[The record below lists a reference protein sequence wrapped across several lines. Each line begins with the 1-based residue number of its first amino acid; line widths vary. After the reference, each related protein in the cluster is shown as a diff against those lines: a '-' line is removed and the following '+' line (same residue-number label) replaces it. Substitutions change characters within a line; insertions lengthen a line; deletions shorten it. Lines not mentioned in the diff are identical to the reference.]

1 MMNSS
6 GSFGGSVDRRTPHED
21 LVRSD
26 QAQLYVREIGAGRPI
41 IVIHGG
47 PDFDH
52 CYLLPEMDRLA
63 DAFRLI
69 YYDQRGRG
77 RSARG
82 VRPGDVTIRS
92 EIEDVESVRR
102 HFQVDSVAVLG
113 HSWGGL
119 LAMEYATRHPD
130 RVSHLI
136 LMNTAPASRDDRL
149 LFEEHFRRI
158 RAPADVEA
166 MQAIARSARYQ
177 AGDLEADAEYY
188 RLHFKPAVRRPEHVE
203 VVVGRLRSNFTA
215 DGVRTAR
222 AIEDRLYGE
231 TWSSAGFDLVP
242 GLRELQMPTLV
253 LHGQDDFIPVDLAA
267 RVAEAIPR
275 ALLRVLP
282 ECGHFA
288 YLEAPERVH
297 QQIAALFGTS

>member
-1 MMNSS
+1 
-6 GSFGGSVDRRTPHED
+6 
-21 LVRSD
+21 
-26 QAQLYVREIGAGRPI
+26 
-41 IVIHGG
+41 
-47 PDFDH
+47 
-52 CYLLPEMDRLA
+52 MDRLA

-82 VRPGDVTIRS
+82 VQPGDVTIES
-92 EIEDVESVRR
+92 EVEDVERVRR
-102 HFQVDSVAVLG
+102 HFQVESVAVLG

-119 LAMEYATRHPD
+119 LAMEYAIRHPD

-136 LMNTAPASRDDRL
+136 LMNTAPASGDDRL
-149 LFEEHFRRI
+149 LWEEHLRHI

-177 AGDLEADAEYY
+177 AGDLEAEAQYY

-203 VVVGRLRSNFTA
+203 AIVGRLRSHFTA

-222 AIEDRLYGE
+222 AIEVRLYDE
-231 TWSSAGFDLVP
+231 TWSAAEFDLMP
-242 GLRELQMPTLV
+242 RLRELQLPTLV
-253 LHGQDDFIPVDLAA
+253 LHGRDDFIRVDIAA
-267 RVAEAIPR
+267 RIAEAIPG
-275 ALLRVLP
+275 ALLRDLP
-282 ECGHFA
+282 GCGHFA

-297 QQIAALFGTS
+297 QQIAALFATK

>member
-6 GSFGGSVDRRTPHED
+6 GSYDGFVDRRTPHEG
-21 LVRSD
+21 LVWIG
-26 QAQLYVREIGAGRPI
+26 QAQLYVREIGTGWPI

-82 VRPGDVTIRS
+82 VQPGDVSIES
-92 EIEDVESVRR
+92 EVEDVERVRR
-102 HFQVDSVAVLG
+102 HFQVESVGVLG

-119 LAMEYATRHPD
+119 LAMEYAIRHPD

-149 LFEEHFRRI
+149 LLEEHLRRI
-158 RAPADVEA
+158 RAAADVEA
-166 MQAIARSARYQ
+166 MQAIARSRRYQ
-177 AGDLEADAEYY
+177 AGNLEAEAEYY

-203 VVVGRLRSNFTA
+203 VIVGRLRSHFTA

-222 AIEDRLYGE
+222 AIEVRLYDQ
-231 TWSSAGFDLVP
+231 TWSAGGFDLMP
-242 GLRELQMPTLV
+242 RLRELHLPTLV
-253 LHGQDDFIPVDLAA
+253 LHGRDDFIPVDIAA
-267 RVAEAIPR
+267 GIAAAIPG

-282 ECGHFA
+282 GCGHFA
-288 YLEAPERVH
+288 YLEAPEGV
-297 QQIAALFGTS
+297 QEQIAALFATR

>member
-1 MMNSS
+1 M
-6 GSFGGSVDRRTPHED
+6 PHEG
-21 LVRSD
+21 LVRSG
-26 QAQLYVREIGAGRPI
+26 QAQLYVREIGTGRPI

-77 RSARG
+77 RSGRG
-82 VRPGDVTIRS
+82 VRPGDVSIES
-92 EIEDVESVRR
+92 EVEDVERVRR
-102 HFQVDSVAVLG
+102 HFQVESVAVLG

-119 LAMEYATRHPD
+119 LAMEYAIRHPD

-149 LFEEHFRRI
+149 LLEEHFRHI

-177 AGDLEADAEYY
+177 AGDLEAEAQYY
-188 RLHFKPAVRRPEHVE
+188 RLHFKPAVRRPEQVE
-203 VVVGRLRSNFTA
+203 VIVGRLRSHFTA

-222 AIEDRLYGE
+222 AIEVRLYDE
-231 TWSSAGFDLVP
+231 TWSAAEFDLMP
-242 GLRELQMPTLV
+242 RLRKLHLPTLV
-253 LHGQDDFIPVDLAA
+253 LHGRDDFIPVDIAA
-267 RVAEAIPR
+267 RIAEGDTARPPSRPARVWTLRLSRGAGTR
-275 ALLRVLP
+275 ARADRHILCHEL
-282 ECGHFA
+282 
-288 YLEAPERVH
+288 
-297 QQIAALFGTS
+297 TSPS